1 MKIVPRKR
9 TKWLDKDESKQKSN
23 FRMKIRQQTKK
34 RKLDEDDERKRAEA
48 TKKMEKGAK

>member
-9 TKWLDKDESKQKSN
+9 KGTKWLDKDESKQKSD
-23 FRMKIRQQTKK
+23 FRTKIRTSDKDNEGKITK
-34 RKLDEDDERKRAEA
+34 A

>member
-9 TKWLDKDESKQKSN
+9 KGTKWLDKDESKQKSDS
-23 FRMKIRQQTKK
+23 RTKIRTSDKDNEGKITK
-34 RKLDEDDERKRAEA
+34 A